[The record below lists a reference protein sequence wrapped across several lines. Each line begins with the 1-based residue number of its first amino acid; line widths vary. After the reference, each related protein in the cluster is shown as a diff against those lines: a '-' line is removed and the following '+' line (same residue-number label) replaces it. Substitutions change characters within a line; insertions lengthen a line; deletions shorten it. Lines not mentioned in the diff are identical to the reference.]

1 MLMEGPDCFPPSVE
15 ACESTGLE
23 PPRAVYA
30 NDGEDGNCAI
40 IGGFV
45 YRGLAMPEL
54 DGFFVYGDFCSGE
67 VRGFRFENG
76 EAVGDK
82 LLVDSGLNITSFG
95 EDQNG
100 ELYVLTIRGGIYR
113 LKADR

>member
-54 DGFFVYGDFCSGE
+54 DGFFVYGDFCSGTIW
-67 VRGFRFENG
+67 
-76 EAVGDK
+76 AVDTQSESQPIVLARTGIM
-82 LLVDSGLNITSFG
+82 LTSFG
-95 EDQNG
+95 VLPDG
-100 ELYVLTIRGGIYR
+100 ELAVVSWFSDIYR
-113 LKADR
+113 LVRLD